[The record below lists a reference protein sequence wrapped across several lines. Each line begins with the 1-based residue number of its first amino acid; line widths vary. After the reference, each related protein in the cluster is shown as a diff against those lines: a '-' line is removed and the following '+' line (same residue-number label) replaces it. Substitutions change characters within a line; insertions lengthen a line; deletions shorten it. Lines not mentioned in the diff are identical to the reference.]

1 MIKLFRN
8 IRQSMLSNGQ
18 TIKYFKY
25 AIGEIILV
33 VIGILIALQ
42 INNWNEQNK
51 INAKRAVYMQSLQN
65 DLNVDVKELKLRIS
79 NIKVQ
84 YNNDED
90 ERNKLSGAQITED
103 SVIGRVKRLNIYLE
117 TYAEFNNNTFNSL
130 ISSGEIDLLGP
141 ELKNELFTLN
151 KMQEKA
157 KQSYNIHFDKYLD
170 NYLNFSSKYP
180 VGRFTELVTGP
191 LNNYL
196 WHHYDY
202 KELLVDYNKFMT
214 SRKAALVRNLAYIE
228 PVLKQ
233 SEDILEKY
241 LKNGQIY

>member
-1 MIKLFRN
+1 MIKFFRQL
-8 IRQSMLSNGQ
+8 RQNLIESGK
-18 TIKYFKY
+18 TTKYLKY
-25 AIGEIILV
+25 AIGEIVLV
-33 VIGILIALQ
+33 VLGILIALQ

-79 NIKVQ
+79 NIKIQ

-90 ERNKLSGAQITED
+90 ERNKLSGAQITKD
-103 SVIGRVKRLNIYLE
+103 SVVARVKRLNIYLE

-141 ELKNELFTLN
+141 ELKNELFTLH

-191 LNNYL
+191 LNDYL
-196 WHHYDY
+196 WHHFDY
-202 KELLVDYNKFMT
+202 KEFLVDYNKFMT
-214 SRKAALVRNLAYIE
+214 SRKAALSRNMAYIE
-228 PVLKQ
+228 PVLIQ
-233 SEDILEKY
+233 SEYILEKY
-241 LKNGQIY
+241 LKNDQNY

>member
-42 INNWNEQNK
+42 INNWSEQNK

-65 DLNVDVKELKLRIS
+65 DLNVDVNELKKRIN
-79 NIKVQ
+79 NINVQ
-84 YNNDED
+84 YKNDDAEKN
-90 ERNKLSGAQITED
+90 RLSGAQTTED
-103 SVIGRVKRLNIYLE
+103 SVLARVKRLNIFLE

-180 VGRFTELVTGP
+180 VGRYTELDSGT

-196 WHHYDY
+196 WQHNDY
-202 KELLVDYNKFMT
+202 KEFW
-214 SRKAALVRNLAYIE
+214 
-228 PVLKQ
+228 
-233 SEDILEKY
+233 
-241 LKNGQIY
+241 